1 MPLNP
6 RPSDLTIDQLRS
18 LWLNHKDPVLRRVIE
33 EVAFRRLEAQ
43 RKQRVL
49 FEVEKLYAIIHQA
62 WKEEVGDTLIALECM
77 RALLS
82 DQRQQRGELPGIPNA
97 PHR

>member
-43 RKQRVL
+43 RKQKVL

-62 WKEEVGDTLIALECM
+62 WKEEVGDTLIALECLK
-77 RALLS
+77 ALL
-82 DQRQQRGELPGIPNA
+82 GEHRTAKGESPRIPGA
-97 PHR
+97 PPR